1 MKKVGRFVNKLSVR
15 IITMIIL
22 SVTLLSVV
30 SGFFTYQVFST
41 IMLNE
46 TYHTLEQIA
55 DSSTYE
61 IAKWNIFSSF
71 LVAGVED
78 FEEIAGLDEEE
89 LEERLDDPKV
99 QAFSAYS
106 DAVARLLY
114 HGMAYDLKEI
124 MLIAPVTEDGYD
136 KYKVVY
142 GQIVGNKAGI
152 YENFMLGEEW
162 QPETREVSQVIQQI
176 LAEEIDSDFLVDY
189 QDTDSTMT
197 IYKGV
202 RNADDDL
209 KGIIIVS
216 RSIQEM
222 VDTWR
227 RYLTGN
233 AIVGSC
239 LVLLGTIGLWFY
251 LRIRVVK
258 PVNRLAL
265 EADRFAQEIV
275 KKEQNLA
282 DQVGK
287 ITEIRFLAK
296 SIDKLEEDTVNNI
309 DEISRMSR
317 ESERIDTEL
326 SLAANLQMSVLPKS
340 EKFSG
345 RKEFDVAAEMIPARE
360 VGGDFYDFFLL
371 DDTHLVLLIA
381 DVSDKGVGAA
391 FFMAVSKTMLK
402 ARVSMGGSPAEVIT
416 FVENRLSEDNE
427 AGMFVTAWLGIVD
440 LVTGEVNACNAGHN
454 FPAILHKDTDE
465 GYKIEKT
472 EHGPPIC
479 FLPGLGHK
487 EYSFRLQPGDRIF
500 LYTDGVTE
508 AKSPTEERFGN
519 ERLIQALNEDQAI
532 GNSSL
537 ILRVKSAVERFAEG
551 EPQFDDMTMVSFTYL
566 GTGKQD

>member
-142 GQIVGNKAGI
+142 GQIVDNKAGI

-162 QPETREVSQVIQQI
+162 QPETREVSQVIQRI

-216 RSIQEM
+216 RSIQEI
-222 VDTWR
+222 
-227 RYLTGN
+227 LQN
-233 AIVGSC
+233 
-239 LVLLGTIGLWFY
+239 
-251 LRIRVVK
+251 
-258 PVNRLAL
+258 
-265 EADRFAQEIV
+265 DRFSSS
-275 KKEQNLA
+275 
-282 DQVGK
+282 D
-287 ITEIRFLAK
+287 ITIEKEIRHA
-296 SIDKLEEDTVNNI
+296 
-309 DEISRMSR
+309 
-317 ESERIDTEL
+317 SE
-326 SLAANLQMSVLPKS
+326 
-340 EKFSG
+340 
-345 RKEFDVAAEMIPARE
+345 
-360 VGGDFYDFFLL
+360 
-371 DDTHLVLLIA
+371 
-381 DVSDKGVGAA
+381 
-391 FFMAVSKTMLK
+391 
-402 ARVSMGGSPAEVIT
+402 
-416 FVENRLSEDNE
+416 
-427 AGMFVTAWLGIVD
+427 
-440 LVTGEVNACNAGHN
+440 
-454 FPAILHKDTDE
+454 TD
-465 GYKIEKT
+465 YK
-472 EHGPPIC
+472 
-479 FLPGLGHK
+479 
-487 EYSFRLQPGDRIF
+487 
-500 LYTDGVTE
+500 
-508 AKSPTEERFGN
+508 
-519 ERLIQALNEDQAI
+519 
-532 GNSSL
+532 
-537 ILRVKSAVERFAEG
+537 
-551 EPQFDDMTMVSFTYL
+551 
-566 GTGKQD
+566 